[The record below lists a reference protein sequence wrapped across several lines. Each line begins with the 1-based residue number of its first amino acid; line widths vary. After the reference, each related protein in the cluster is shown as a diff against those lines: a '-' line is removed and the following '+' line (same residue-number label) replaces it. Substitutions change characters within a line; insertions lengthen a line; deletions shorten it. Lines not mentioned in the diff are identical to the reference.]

1 MLVPIII
8 SVVPSLANHRKHLYK
23 WRASQGDGVDNDLS
37 EQQPAI
43 GAGGAGAWCG
53 AEVTPDA

>member
-23 WRASQGDGVDNDLS
+23 WRASQGDGVDNDLR
-37 EQQPAI
+37 EQQPATDA
-43 GAGGAGAWCG
+43 GAGVIS
-53 AEVTPDA
+53 AE